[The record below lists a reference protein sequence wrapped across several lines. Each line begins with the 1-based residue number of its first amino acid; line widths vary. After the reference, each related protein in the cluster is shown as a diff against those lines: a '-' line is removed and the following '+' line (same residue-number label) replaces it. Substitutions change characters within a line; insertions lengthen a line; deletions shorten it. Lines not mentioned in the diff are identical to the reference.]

1 MAVIDMDM
9 KERFNKAFAYLQGEQ
24 IVKGQKDLAEKLG
37 ATPGNIS
44 KALSGDKNALTNNLM
59 KRFSAAFPGVF
70 NLRWLILGEGEML
83 LAEKPQKKLKQSE
96 TTNSSDSNITK
107 LLEQNKELIDVLKK
121 SLEES
126 QKTNSILLN
135 ELSELRKG
143 LTGVPSQK
151 TELVESI

>member
-44 KALSGDKNALTNNLM
+44 KALSGDKSALTNNLM

-96 TTNSSDSNITK
+96 ATNSSDSNITK

-126 QKTNSILLN
+126 HRTNNILLN
-135 ELSELRKG
+135 ELSELRKELQG
-143 LTGVPSQK
+143 ATQK
-151 TELVESI
+151 TTAVESI

>member
-44 KALSGDKNALTNNLM
+44 KALSGDKSALTNNLM

-96 TTNSSDSNITK
+96 ATNSSDSNITK

-126 QKTNSILLN
+126 HRTNNILLN
-135 ELSELRKG
+135 ELSELRKELQG
-143 LTGVPSQK
+143 ATQK
-151 TELVESI
+151 TAVVESI

>member
-1 MAVIDMDM
+1 MEM

-24 IVKGQKDLAEKLG
+24 IIKGQKDLAEKLG

-44 KALSGDKNALTNNLM
+44 KALSGDKSALTNNLM

-96 TTNSSDSNITK
+96 ATNSSDSNITK
-107 LLEQNKELIDVLKK
+107 LLEQNKELIYVLKK

-126 QKTNSILLN
+126 HRTNNILLN
-135 ELSELRKG
+135 ELSELRKELQG
-143 LTGVPSQK
+143 ATQK
-151 TELVESI
+151 TTAVESI

>member
-44 KALSGDKNALTNNLM
+44 KALSGDKSALTNNLM

-83 LAEKPQKKLKQSE
+83 LAEKPQKQLKQSE
-96 TTNSSDSNITK
+96 ATNFIGQQYYEAPGAK
-107 LLEQNKELIDVLKK
+107 
-121 SLEES
+121 
-126 QKTNSILLN
+126 
-135 ELSELRKG
+135 
-143 LTGVPSQK
+143 
-151 TELVESI
+151 

>member
-44 KALSGDKNALTNNLM
+44 KALSGDKSALTNNLM

-83 LAEKPQKKLKQSE
+83 LSEKPQKKLKQSE

-126 QKTNSILLN
+126 HRTNNILLN
-135 ELSELRKG
+135 ELSELRKELQG
-143 LTGVPSQK
+143 ATPK
-151 TELVESI
+151 TTAVESI

>member
-44 KALSGDKNALTNNLM
+44 KALSGDKSALTNNLM

-96 TTNSSDSNITK
+96 ATNSSDSNITK

-126 QKTNSILLN
+126 HRTNNILLN
-135 ELSELRKG
+135 ELSELRKELQG
-143 LTGVPSQK
+143 ATPK
-151 TELVESI
+151 TTAVESI

>member
-1 MAVIDMDM
+1 MA
-9 KERFNKAFAYLQGEQ
+9 
-24 IVKGQKDLAEKLG
+24 DLGFTE
-37 ATPGNIS
+37 
-44 KALSGDKNALTNNLM
+44 LSMEPVVCAPTDKSALTNNLM

-126 QKTNSILLN
+126 HRTNNILLN
-135 ELSELRKG
+135 ELSELRKELQG
-143 LTGVPSQK
+143 ATPK
-151 TELVESI
+151 TTAVESI